1 MTFQRKTVADK
12 VKFLGLG
19 LHTAEQVTVTIHP
32 ANAGIAFRSGV
43 NRWQATPQNV
53 TDTTRCTRLGE
64 ISTIEHLMSAF
75 AGLEITDTEVEV
87 EGGELPAMG
96 GCSLGYVEGL
106 NQVGFTDLEP
116 VTHKPIF
123 KRVFFQENAVKVAVG
138 SGTGHWKFSF
148 DMGDRWS
155 EVQVFETADVVKD
168 YVGQIAPART
178 FALEDELPMIAEH
191 GLGKGLD
198 EESAIIL
205 VHPDAY
211 RFPTRFPDE
220 PARHKMLDLMGDLYL
235 AGIPMR
241 ALNVVAERSGHRA
254 NVETA
259 RRLMEMS
266 EASAED

>member
-1 MTFQRKTVADK
+1 MTSPRKTLAT
-12 VKFLGLG
+12 GLAFEGVG
-19 LHTAEQVTVTIHP
+19 LHTGTPVSVKIHP
-32 ANAGIAFRSGV
+32 SDQGIAFRKGGQ
-43 NRWQATPQNV
+43 RWKASPENV

-64 ISTIEHLMSAF
+64 IATIEHLMSAF
-75 AGLEITDTEVEV
+75 AGLEITDAEVEV
-87 EGGELPAMG
+87 EGNELPAMG
-96 GCSLGYVEGL
+96 GCSLGYL
-106 NQVGFTDLEP
+106 TILVGCGYATLGSLEA
-116 VTHKPIF
+116 KPLF
-123 KRVFFQENAVKVAVG
+123 KRVFFQENAIKVAVA

-148 DMGDRWS
+148 DMGDRWP

-168 YVGQIAPART
+168 YASQIAPART
-178 FALEDELPMIAEH
+178 FALEDELPMIEQA

-198 EESAIIL
+198 EESAVIL
-205 VHPDAY
+205 VHPDTY

-259 RRLMEMS
+259 RRLVEMVNAG
-266 EASAED
+266 E